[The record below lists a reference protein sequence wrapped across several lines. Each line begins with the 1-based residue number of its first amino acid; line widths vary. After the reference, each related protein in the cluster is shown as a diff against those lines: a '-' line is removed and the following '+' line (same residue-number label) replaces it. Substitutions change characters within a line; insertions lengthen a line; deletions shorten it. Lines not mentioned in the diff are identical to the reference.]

1 MKNSKSNT
9 PTSSNSPEK
18 LDRKT
23 VERNRR
29 IHMKGLCLKLT
40 SLVPPH
46 HFQPSKEML
55 SQQEQL
61 DQVATYIK
69 QLKERV
75 DELKARKAIAMG
87 NNMNTSGSGST
98 DTNMIDREA
107 TASSM
112 AEHFRLPVV
121 ELRELG
127 SSLEVNLVTGLK
139 KNFKL
144 CEVISVLDEE
154 GAEVVSAN
162 FSTVGDRVFHTIH
175 AQVKV
180 SRVGV
185 ETPRLYQRLK
195 DLVCS

>member
-1 MKNSKSNT
+1 MKNGKSNST

-29 IHMKGLCLKLT
+29 MHMKDLCFKLT
-40 SLVPPH
+40 SLVPPR
-46 HFQPSKEML
+46 HFQPSKDML

-61 DQVATYIK
+61 DQVATYVK

-87 NNMNTSGSGST
+87 NNNNITGTKNSNKETTSS
-98 DTNMIDREA
+98 
-107 TASSM
+107 SSM
-112 AEHFRLPVV
+112 SEYFRSPVV
-121 ELRELG
+121 ELRDLG
-127 SSLEVNLVTGLK
+127 SSLEVNLVTGLE

-144 CEVISVLDEE
+144 SEVIGILHDE
-154 GAEVVSAN
+154 GTEVVSAV
-162 FSTVGDRVFHTIH
+162 FSTFGDRVFHTLH
-175 AQVKV
+175 AQVRV

-185 ETPRLYQRLK
+185 ETSRVCQRLQE
-195 DLVCS
+195 LVCS

>member
-1 MKNSKSNT
+1 MNSKSNRT

-29 IHMKGLCLKLT
+29 IHMKGLCFKLT

-46 HFQPSKEML
+46 HFQPSKDML

-61 DQVATYIK
+61 DQVATYVK

-87 NNMNTSGSGST
+87 NNNNVTGTKNHNKETS
-98 DTNMIDREA
+98 
-107 TASSM
+107 SSM
-112 AEHFRLPVV
+112 SEYFRSPVF
-121 ELRELG
+121 ELRDLG
-127 SSLEVNLVTGLK
+127 SSLEVNLVTGLE

-144 CEVISVLDEE
+144 CEVIGILHEE
-154 GAEVVSAN
+154 GTEVVSAV
-162 FSTVGDRVFHTIH
+162 FSTFGDRVFHTLH
-175 AQVKV
+175 AQVRV

-185 ETPRLYQRLK
+185 ETSRVCQRLQE
-195 DLVCS
+195 LVCS

>member
-29 IHMKGLCLKLT
+29 IHMKGLCFKLT

-46 HFQPSKEML
+46 HFQPSK
-55 SQQEQL
+55 QEQL

-75 DELKARKAIAMG
+75 DELKARKATAMG
-87 NNMNTSGSGST
+87 NNN
-98 DTNMIDREA
+98 NMISGTKNNNNNRE
-107 TASSM
+107 TTSSM
-112 AEHFRLPVV
+112 SEEYFKFPVV
-121 ELRELG
+121 ELRDLG
-127 SSLEVNLVTGLK
+127 SSLEVTLITGLM
-139 KNFKL
+139 KNFML
-144 CEVISVLDEE
+144 CEVINVLQEE
-154 GAEVVSAN
+154 GAEVVSASI
-162 FSTVGDRVFHTIH
+162 STMGDKVFHSLH

-180 SRVGV
+180 CRIGV
-185 ETPRLYQRLK
+185 ETSRVYQRLQ